1 MSQHDYCNFVLVHGA
16 WHGGWC
22 WHGVAE
28 TLRERGH
35 CVTTPTQTGL
45 GERSHLLSPAVDF
58 NTFVQD
64 LTNHL
69 LFENLREAVLVG
81 HSFGANV
88 VAATVDRLPGRVAR
102 LIFLDGFLPE
112 SGRSAFEQ
120 LPADIT
126 RRRILAAQQS
136 SGGLTIPI
144 PDVVLFGLKDDQ
156 QQRDVADRLTPHPMQ
171 TYQTKIRLDGP
182 LGNGVPCDYIQ
193 CTRPRYPGTE
203 NSLAAV
209 HRRGWPVHEL
219 AYGHDAMLE
228 APVATADLLESIA
241 LSRGLHEVTCQN

>member
-1 MSQHDYCNFVLVHGA
+1 MSQDDRRNFVLVHGA

-28 TLRERGH
+28 ILRRRGH
-35 CVTTPTQTGL
+35 FVTTPTQTGL
-45 GERSHLLSPAVDF
+45 GERSHLLSPEVDF
-58 NTFVQD
+58 DTFVQD

-69 LFENLREAVLVG
+69 RFEKLHEAVLGG

-88 VAATVDRLPGRVAR
+88 VAATADRLLDRVAR

-120 LPADIT
+120 LPADIV
-126 RRRILAAQQS
+126 RRRVLAAEES
-136 SGGLTIPI
+136 SGGLSIPI
-144 PDVVLFGLKDDQ
+144 PDVALFGLKNDEQ
-156 QQRDVADRLTPHPMQ
+156 QGNVADRLTPHPLR

-182 LGNGVPCDYIQ
+182 LGNGLPCDYIQ
-193 CTRPRYPGTE
+193 CTKPRYPGTG
-203 NSLAAV
+203 NSLVVV
-209 HRRGWPVHEL
+209 HRRGWPLHEL
-219 AYGHDAMLE
+219 PHGHDAMLE

-241 LSRGLHEVTCQN
+241 LPQTPHQVTY